1 MVRFFL
7 EFSSYLV
14 FLPLLIGLLH
24 YRYLNGDLK
33 TVLAYVLLG
42 SLTEIFADIYQ
53 NVWEQNTM
61 PLGNVYIPLSVFVFS
76 LFYLKI
82 LKGFI
87 NNKIIIGLIILY
99 ELFCVVNLVFIQN
112 MYEFPNIPGA
122 LGSLLMLLFSILLFS
137 KIMLEA
143 KVVQLL
149 NEPVVWINIG
159 VLIYY
164 SAGLFYYALFNY
176 SVQISKSFIYNT
188 VKINATTSIFF
199 FLLIAIGFWKAGRQK
214 QVR

>member
-1 MVRFFL
+1 
-7 EFSSYLV
+7 
-14 FLPLLIGLLH
+14 
-24 YRYLNGDLK
+24 
-33 TVLAYVLLG
+33 
-42 SLTEIFADIYQ
+42 
-53 NVWEQNTM
+53 
-61 PLGNVYIPLSVFVFS
+61 
-76 LFYLKI
+76 
-82 LKGFI
+82 
-87 NNKIIIGLIILY
+87 
-99 ELFCVVNLVFIQN
+99 
-112 MYEFPNIPGA
+112 
-122 LGSLLMLLFSILLFS
+122 
-137 KIMLEA
+137 MLEA

-149 NEPVVWINIG
+149 NEPIVWINIG